1 MQKRCARNRKRSKR
15 RAIYCPIHGCY
26 LDSVSPKHSLY
37 VDSAKQLQERGVNR
51 RSALMLVAQRGSV
64 VVSGEWLEAFWCPE
78 CETVDWYHVRRLGD
92 REYRVSS
99 VPQALWQQA
108 VGVIDPRGNVSVSE
122 FTRRHSRMVKFGGV
136 KDFRFM

>member
-1 MQKRCARNRKRSKR
+1 
-15 RAIYCPIHGCY
+15 
-26 LDSVSPKHSLY
+26 
-37 VDSAKQLQERGVNR
+37 
-51 RSALMLVAQRGSV
+51 MLVAKRGSV

-92 REYRVSS
+92 RQYQVSS